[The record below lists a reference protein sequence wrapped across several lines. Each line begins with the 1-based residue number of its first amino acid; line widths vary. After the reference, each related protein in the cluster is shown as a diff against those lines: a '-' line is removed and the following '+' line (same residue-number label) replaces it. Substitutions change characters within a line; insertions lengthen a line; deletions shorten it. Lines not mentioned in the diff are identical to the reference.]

1 MLRRGLPN
9 ASVHDSK
16 VAYLRMFM
24 FSEGIAKTLA
34 IHVREA
40 IRHAEQDQGRDYL
53 RNQQK
58 YKKYANSNHRPHSLS
73 HPIERPPFT
82 QRPQLSYLFTIALKI
97 TTTPLAFPV
106 RGGGG
111 VGRGGAIGFEC
122 DPKGRT
128 RLTLASGQPRDLSE
142 VSVRPLRS

>member
-1 MLRRGLPN
+1 
-9 ASVHDSK
+9 
-16 VAYLRMFM
+16 M

-58 YKKYANSNHRPHSLS
+58 YKKYANSNHRPRSLS
-73 HPIERPPFT
+73 RPIERPPFT

-97 TTTPLAFPV
+97 TPTPRAFPIRGV
-106 RGGGG
+106 GGGG
-111 VGRGGAIGFEC
+111 GGGAIGFEC
-122 DPKGRT
+122 DPKGDT
-128 RLTLASGQPRDLSE
+128 RAGHG
-142 VSVRPLRS
+142 